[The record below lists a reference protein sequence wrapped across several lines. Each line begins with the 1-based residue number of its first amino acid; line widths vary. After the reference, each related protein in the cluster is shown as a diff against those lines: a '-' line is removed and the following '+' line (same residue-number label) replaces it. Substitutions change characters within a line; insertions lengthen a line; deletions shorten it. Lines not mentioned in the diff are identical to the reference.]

1 MKKKAG
7 NQTIIVIGLLLV
19 IIISLIFFMRT
30 RKTSSK
36 INVNSLVYSEGF
48 ANILGGN
55 KSSSIA
61 FVSLMK
67 NPTDLPLWLKYH
79 RNLGIKRFF
88 IRLEDSLSWEDYL
101 KNMEDVVLEIGDSDK
116 SGNNYTTLID
126 RQIKF
131 VNETLEKTK
140 SMKDIEWLIH
150 IDADEL
156 LHGDISAIESLPEKV
171 KTFKMENAEA
181 IFEESKKGTC
191 FSSTNF
197 IKCNEVSQC
206 KSYINGKAGGRVHDP
221 RVICLGPHDFGYKD
235 ATDDVNHKIP
245 FDKLHILH
253 FEGCTFGGW
262 VEKFYHLSKN
272 NKSEVPFKYYQES
285 IEKAKDTYEFYKIN
299 KMQGSDKFS
308 EGELYKIENSAIS
321 N

>member
-1 MKKKAG
+1 MKKKSN
-7 NQTIIVIGLLLV
+7 NQSIIIIGLLLV
-19 IIISLIFFMRT
+19 LV
-30 RKTSSK
+30 TSFVYSMVSKKQNK
-36 INVNSLVYSEGF
+36 INVNSMVYSESF
-48 ANILGGN
+48 VNILSGN
-55 KSSSIA
+55 KSSNIA
-61 FVSLMK
+61 FASLMK

-101 KNMEDVVLEIGDSDK
+101 KDMDDVVLEIGNSDTE
-116 SGNNYTTLID
+116 GNNYSSLID

-131 VNETLEKTK
+131 VNETLEKAK

-156 LHGDISAIESLPEKV
+156 LHGDIGVIESLPENI
-171 KTFKMENAEA
+171 KTIKMENAEA
-181 IFEESKKGTC
+181 IFEESKRGSC

-206 KSYINGKAGGRVHDP
+206 KSYINGKAGGRIHDP

-235 ATDDVNHKIP
+235 ATEDVNKKIP

-272 NKSEVPFKYYQES
+272 NKTDLPFAYYKES
-285 IEKAKDTYEFYKIN
+285 IEKAKDTYDFYKIN
-299 KMQGSDKFS
+299 KMQDSSQFRG
-308 EGELYKIENSAIS
+308 EELYKINDEVIKA
-321 N
+321 